1 MSLVKQIQD
10 DMVSCMKSKDSFT
23 LGVIRMVK
31 GAMQLEAINK
41 KAELDDADVISVIQ
55 KQIKMRNDSISEF
68 EKAGRVDLIEQNKK
82 EIEVLN
88 KYMPKQLSDS
98 ELNDIIDDVF
108 KVVNPS
114 SQKDIGLIMKE
125 LTPRVKGQADMSKV
139 SLIVK
144 ERLTNM

>member
-41 KAELDDADVISVIQ
+41 KAELNDADVISVIQ